1 MRTLCLIFFALVC
14 SSGSWANLPIKKSE
28 KQLFD
33 LLHPINSFSA
43 NFEQLLIDQNGQP
56 LQTLAGIMHGQRPD
70 KFFWSVYESAGQ
82 TIVSDGSRIWLYDA
96 DLEQVIIE
104 PYNNNFGANPINM
117 LLDDTQKFS
126 QNFQLIEQRI
136 LADSTLQFSLKPVTL
151 NSLYTYLD
159 IGFKDGILSTISF
172 QDNLGQTTQLLLK
185 EFKLNP
191 LFKDNFFTFEIPMGV
206 DVVNHAP

>member
-1 MRTLCLIFFALVC
+1 MFFALVC
-14 SSGSWANLPIKKSE
+14 SSSSWANLPPKKSD

-33 LLHPINSFSA
+33 LLYPITSFSA
-43 NFEQLLIDQNGQP
+43 NFEQLIVDQNGRVVQS
-56 LQTLAGIMHGQRPD
+56 LYGELHGQKPD
-70 KFFWSVYESAGQ
+70 KIFWTAYEPASQ
-82 TIVSDGSRIWLYDA
+82 IIVCDGSRLWLYDR

-104 PYNNNFGANPINM
+104 SYSDNPSANPIN
-117 LLDDTQKFS
+117 LLLGDVQLLSD
-126 QNFQLIEQRI
+126 NFRLIEQRI

-151 NSLYTYLD
+151 NSLYTHLE
-159 IGFKDGILSTISF
+159 IGFKNGILSAISF

-191 LFKDNFFTFEIPMGV
+191 LFKDDFFTFEIPMGV

>member
-1 MRTLCLIFFALVC
+1 MRTLCLIFFVLVC
-14 SSGSWANLPIKKSE
+14 SSGSWANLPTKKSE

-43 NFEQLLIDQNGQP
+43 NFEQLLIDQNGRV
-56 LQTLAGIMHGQRPD
+56 LQSLYGEFHGQKPD
-70 KFFWSVYESAGQ
+70 KIFWTAYEPASQ
-82 TIVSDGSRIWLYDA
+82 IIVSDGSRLWLYDR

-104 PYNNNFGANPINM
+104 PYSDNPSDNPIS
-117 LLDDTQKFS
+117 LLLGDVELLFDSFK
-126 QNFQLIEQRI
+126 LLEQRT

-151 NSLYTYLD
+151 NSLYTFLE
-159 IGFKDGILSTISF
+159 IGFKDGILSAISF